1 MIRLMIRCITPSHIL
16 LTALLLVSGLL
27 HAKGTYMQPD
37 DFISQAFEQIPDPQV
52 IWIKGELREQI
63 ENILQHKY
71 SAKRVR
77 YWKKNSRSVWILE
90 EIGKKKPITV
100 GIIIDEQKITQL
112 KVLVFRETRGW
123 EVRYPFFTE
132 QFKQLFLT
140 EENQLSKPIDGISGA
155 TLSVRALDKLARI
168 ALLLDRKTETP

>member
-1 MIRLMIRCITPSHIL
+1 MIRTMTRRYFPVQFLFIT
-16 LTALLLVSGLL
+16 LLLLSGTS
-27 HAKGTYMQPD
+27 HAKGVYQQPD
-37 DFISQAFEQIPDPQV
+37 EFISKAFEQVPEPQL

-63 ENILQHKY
+63 ETILQHKY

-77 YWKKNSRSVWILE
+77 FWKHNSRSAWILE

-100 GIIIDEQKITQL
+100 GIIIDDSKISQL

-123 EVRYPFFTE
+123 EVRYPFFPD

-140 EENQLSKPIDGISGA
+140 EENRLNESIDGISGA

-168 ALLLDRKTETP
+168 ALLLDRRSETS